1 MGKPARVLVAA
12 MAAAMLLAPV
22 AGRAQGADP
31 DVLEHRIAAG
41 ETAYSLARDYF
52 IAPADYRAIL
62 TLNRIRDA
70 HRIPVGTVIRLPRRL
85 LAWRPAEL
93 RVEAFSGQV
102 TINGQPAQRGMA
114 VPEGARIATGRNGF
128 VSLRGTTGAV
138 VTMPTNTQ
146 AQVVSARIYRLDD
159 LQDIELRVLGG
170 RGEAQ
175 VPTLRPRE
183 RYRIGTPT
191 TVSAVRGTVF
201 RVGHDDSGGRTVV
214 EVVEGAVGTA
224 AGGQQEAVTGAGFGL
239 AATSAGLLAQERLQ
253 PPPAITTP
261 GAIQFGPEVA
271 FAIPLPEGAVG
282 IRSQIARDAGFTD
295 IIGELITEGG
305 APAGFGNLADGRYFV
320 RARAIS
326 ASGIEGNSE
335 IYAFRRKRLGATA
348 SVALSPQDDGYRFA
362 WLPEGAG
369 ETTYGFQLWNTA
381 RPDVL
386 IVDETGLAIQSM
398 VIGGLAPGVYEWRVA
413 AMQID
418 EDGLLQVWG
427 PTQRLTVSE

>member
-1 MGKPARVLVAA
+1 M
-12 MAAAMLLAPV
+12 
-22 AGRAQGADP
+22 
-31 DVLEHRIAAG
+31 
-41 ETAYSLARDYF
+41 
-52 IAPADYRAIL
+52 
-62 TLNRIRDA
+62 
-70 HRIPVGTVIRLPRRL
+70 
-85 LAWRPAEL
+85 
-93 RVEAFSGQV
+93 
-102 TINGQPAQRGMA
+102 
-114 VPEGARIATGRNGF
+114 
-128 VSLRGTTGAV
+128 
-138 VTMPTNTQ
+138 
-146 AQVVSARIYRLDD
+146 
-159 LQDIELRVLGG
+159 
-170 RGEAQ
+170 
-175 VPTLRPRE
+175 PTLRPRE

-201 RVGHDDSGGRTVV
+201 RVGHDDSGARTVV

-239 AATSAGLLAQERLQ
+239 AATSAGLLAQEPLQ

-271 FAIPLPEGAVG
+271 FAIPLPQGAVG
-282 IRSQIARDAGFTD
+282 IRTQIARDAGFID
-295 IIGELITEGG
+295 IIDEQITEGG

-326 ASGIEGNSE
+326 ANGIEGNSE

-348 SVALSPQDDGYRFA
+348 SAAPSPLGDGYRFG
-362 WLPEGAG
+362 WLPDGAG

-381 RPDVL
+381 RPDRL
-386 IVDETGLAIQSM
+386 IVDETGLAIQSI
-398 VIGGLAPGVYEWRVA
+398 VIGSLAPGVYEWRVA